1 MLVMSWNIYRRTID
15 DFVRPA
21 GRQNNSLWLAEPHN
35 LDRSLQHITN
45 VRGLDF
51 FFCKSHLQIQN
62 YKPRGANIPVLLR
75 QSRFSLTSPD
85 KSLSG
90 C

>member
-15 DFVRPA
+15 DLVKPA
-21 GRQNNSLWLAEPHN
+21 GRQNNNSLWLAVPHN

-51 FFCKSHLQIQN
+51 FF
-62 YKPRGANIPVLLR
+62 G
-75 QSRFSLTSPD
+75 SLTCRFEIAQSVHPIIYLI
-85 KSLSG
+85 SNNNIGYLV
-90 C
+90 CIP